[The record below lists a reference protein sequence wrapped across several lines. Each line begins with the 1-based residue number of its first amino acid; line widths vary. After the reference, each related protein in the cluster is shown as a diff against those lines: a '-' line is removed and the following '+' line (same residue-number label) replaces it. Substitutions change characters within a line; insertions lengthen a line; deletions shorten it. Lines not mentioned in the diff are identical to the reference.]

1 MLKAVFISFLIVTVI
16 AFIILVF
23 MMVKFSKER
32 GLLNPST
39 STLDAEEQK
48 KILQE
53 AIDNGDFL
61 ACFMDDWAS
70 AIKIVVVIDIVFAI
84 LSLL

>member
-1 MLKAVFISFLIVTVI
+1 MLKAIFISFLIVTLI

-23 MMVKFSKER
+23 LMGKFVIEHELS
-32 GLLNPST
+32 GT
-39 STLDAEEQK
+39 DYEEETKVIQN
-48 KILQE
+48 

-70 AIKIVVVIDIVFAI
+70 AMKIITIIDIVLAV
-84 LSLL
+84 LVLL

>member
-1 MLKAVFISFLIVTVI
+1 MLKAIFISFLIVTLI
-16 AFIILVF
+16 AFVTLVILMGRF
-23 MMVKFSKER
+23 LNKHR
-32 GLLNPST
+32 LLGV
-39 STLDAEEQK
+39 DVDIEEQK
-48 KILQE
+48 KVIQN

-70 AIKIVVVIDIVFAI
+70 VMTVVVIIDIVLAI